1 MCGFEGDSEGCSG
14 ATLARKNFKS
24 RSSNTKDSRRAT
36 NGDSTDTACDA
47 DSCSGCSWFSNSGGI
62 EDEGGSVGTIKDRG
76 DSVVYSFSFSFS
88 FSALVSV
95 SVSVS
100 ISVSVSTS
108 GLSFVVGRTG
118 EGFKSVGIE
127 DEGMLEG

>member
-1 MCGFEGDSEGCSG
+1 MDDN
-14 ATLARKNFKS
+14 LA
-24 RSSNTKDSRRAT
+24 
-36 NGDSTDTACDA
+36 STSCDA

-62 EDEGGSVGTIKDRG
+62 EDEGGSVETIKDRG
-76 DSVVYSFSFSFS
+76 DSVVFSFSFSFS

-108 GLSFVVGRTG
+108 GLSFVVCRTEKG
-118 EGFKSVGIE
+118 SKYVRIK
-127 DEGMLEG
+127 DEGMIEG